1 MDKALK
7 CYKFPEQVR
16 NTYGCTFRDYLSFL
30 KPVGVITEQ
39 VILLL
44 TIDLW

>member
-16 NTYGCTFRDYLSFL
+16 NTYGRTFRDYLSFL
-30 KPVGVITEQ
+30 KPVGLITEQ
-39 VILLL
+39 VLL